1 MLMRNPLRKIK
12 LSHRISLLFLCC
24 VIVPLTFMIALLF
37 YHLENELKNQTIQR
51 LRHQAKNI
59 SLSIYERLMLVE
71 KVMQTYLPHD
81 SSPLQGTSK
90 PFGGKD
96 IQVQPIAL
104 ENLFWLGPQGT
115 LPLLKGGPD
124 FCEVHISELSSM
136 ESGKPLIL
144 KRRCSN
150 GYPQLWMAIRASNHE
165 WLIGQINAEYLW
177 NAEANFNLPPDTEVC
192 VLDDKKEVLVA
203 SIAKPADLVD
213 ALAGLDKSIGL
224 SSFSWGN
231 GEEDYVSS
239 GHSLFLRAGFSD
251 DRWDIILSKSE
262 RSILSSVHQV
272 KMIFLLAGCL
282 VIGIMVLLSQVS
294 IRRSLV
300 PLNQLMASTKAI
312 ANEDFS
318 RSTVIKG
325 SPEFQELLDA
335 FHFMSKKIEKR
346 VAERTLELK
355 KANQELSNEVQ
366 QRIRAEEDLKK
377 AKEIAEAATHAKSE
391 FLANMSHEVRT
402 PLNHI
407 IGFTELVVDKH
418 FGELNADQEEYL
430 NDVLHS
436 SHHLLSLIND
446 VLDLSKV
453 EAGKMALMRKAVD
466 LRKILE
472 NSLLMIKE
480 KALKHGIQLSTRI
493 DGIPDFIEA
502 DERKLKQV
510 LYNLLSNAAKFT
522 PDGGK
527 VCLSADLVGVP
538 SLPRGIVSSL
548 RLSGDYEKED
558 GGEQKYVQISVSDTG
573 IGLKKE
579 DLDRIFAPFEQA
591 EGSSSRKYQ
600 GTGLGLSLARKFAEL
615 HGGAIWAESEGE
627 GKGSTFR
634 FVIPAWSGE

>member
-1 MLMRNPLRKIK
+1 MLTRNPLRKIK
-12 LSHRISLLFLCC
+12 LSHRISLLFFCC
-24 VIVPLTFMIALLF
+24 VIAPLTIMLTLLF
-37 YHLENELKNQTIQR
+37 YHLENELKNQSIQR

-59 SLSIYERLMLVE
+59 SLSIYEKLLLVE
-71 KVMQTYLPHD
+71 NEMRTYLPHD
-81 SSPLQGTSK
+81 SKPLQGTSR

-96 IQVQPIAL
+96 IQVQPKAV
-104 ENLFWLGPQGT
+104 ENLFRLGPKGT
-115 LPLLKGGPD
+115 LPLLKGRPD
-124 FCEVHISELSSM
+124 SCEVHVSELRPM
-136 ESGKPLIL
+136 KSGKPLIL
-144 KRRCSN
+144 KRRSSK
-150 GYPQLWMAIRASNHE
+150 GYPQLWMAIRTSNHE
-165 WLIGQINAEYLW
+165 WLVGQINAEYLW

-192 VLDDKKEVLVA
+192 VVDDKRDVLVA
-203 SIAKPADLVD
+203 SFAKPADLVD
-213 ALAGLDKSIGL
+213 ALALLDKSKGL

-239 GHSLFLRAGFSD
+239 GHSLFLRSGFSD

-282 VIGIMVLLSQVS
+282 VIGIVVLLSQIS

-318 RSTVIKG
+318 CDAVIKG

-335 FHFMSKKIEKR
+335 FHSMSKKIEKR

-366 QRIRAEEDLKK
+366 QRIRAEEALKK
-377 AKEIAEAATHAKSE
+377 AKEIAESATHAKSA

-418 FGELNADQEEYL
+418 FGELNATQEEYL
-430 NDVLHS
+430 TDVLHS

-446 VLDLSKV
+446 ILDLSKV
-453 EAGKMALMRKAVD
+453 EAGKMELTRKAVE
-466 LRKILE
+466 LRTILE
-472 NSLLMIKE
+472 NSLIMIKE
-480 KALKHGIQLSTRI
+480 KALKHGIQVSTRLN
-493 DGIPDFIEA
+493 GIPDFIQA
-502 DERKLKQV
+502 DERKLKQII
-510 LYNLLSNAAKFT
+510 YNLLSNAAKFT

-527 VCLSADLVGVP
+527 VCLSADLVGAP
-538 SLPRGIVSSL
+538 SLPRGIVSAL
-548 RLSGDYEKED
+548 RSSGDHEQKD
-558 GGEQKYVQISVSDTG
+558 GGERKYVQISVSDTG
-573 IGLKKE
+573 IGLRKE

-600 GTGLGLSLARKFAEL
+600 GTGLGLSLARKFVEL
-615 HGGAIWAESEGE
+615 HGGVIWAESEGE

-634 FVIPAWSGE
+634 FVIPV